1 MAIEQLPKNYCDY
14 NDLLKINT
22 EDDLLVMDEAT
33 GVRKYI
39 PITMT
44 DVNLFKREIEILCKE
59 IQHVI
64 DDSKW
69 FAVKHHSLT
78 HYFCIYQT
86 LAEYLTDFLKTV
98 HSLHKKVYITIY
110 KCYDDEIMQIFTES
124 LEPIFRE
131 LQVIVRKHLNFFPD
145 LDNYEQI
152 PDADEIFNQCETN
165 EDLIAPVAFSLFK
178 PCHENYISTGLT
190 MAVKECLRLMDQISK
205 DVLSIYQTR
214 LKRSHHEGC
223 IIYRHIKR
231 MFDESSLSEHLLHV
245 ARVRKHH
252 LESRRIGYNTE
263 SLRKVLDD
271 TMGAYGNYKLCAYWN
286 DNYIQ
291 EEEDMENFVY
301 ILSKEKASPQEFET
315 LFKYLGEYKMWED
328 EIAKADDYERHGDP
342 FFVNW
347 VDPVKLENK
356 LKFWIKGNIVS
367 QQKWYIVWCLMKYTF
382 RIIRDDQDKNAFADR
397 MNLMFPDAEKKCIS
411 NSFRRM
417 ENIMNHN
424 KDFAEWHK
432 NTDPDYKI
440 TLTLYDK
447 LKNTEEYKRTICFT

>member
-110 KCYDDEIMQIFTES
+110 KCYDDEIMQNFTES

-145 LDNYEQI
+145 LESYEQI
-152 PDADEIFNQCETN
+152 PDA
-165 EDLIAPVAFSLFK
+165 FSLFK
-178 PCHENYISTGLT
+178 PFHENYISTGLT

-231 MFDESSLSEHLLHV
+231 MFDESSLSEHLNHV

-252 LESRRIGYNTE
+252 MESRRIGYNTE

-291 EEEDMENFVY
+291 DEEDMEEFVY
-301 ILSKEKASPQEFET
+301 ILSKEKASPQEFEN

-328 EIAKADDYERHGDP
+328 EIAKADDYERQSDP

-347 VDPVKLENK
+347 VDPVKLEEK
-356 LKFWIKGNIVS
+356 LKFWIAGNIDT

-397 MNLMFPDAEKKCIS
+397 MNQMFPDAEKKCIS

-432 NTDPDYKI
+432 DTDPDYKI
-440 TLTLYDK
+440 AREFYDK
-447 LKNTEEYKRTICFT
+447 LKKMNEYKRTFCFA

>member
-14 NDLLKINT
+14 NDLLKINA

-69 FAVKHHSLT
+69 FAVKHNSLT

-86 LAEYLTDFLKTV
+86 LTEYLTDFLKTV

-145 LDNYEQI
+145 LENYEQI
-152 PDADEIFNQCETN
+152 PD
-165 EDLIAPVAFSLFK
+165 AFSLFK

-190 MAVKECLRLMDQISK
+190 MSVKECLRLMDQISK

-214 LKRSHHEGC
+214 LKRSNHEGC

-231 MFDESSLSEHLLHV
+231 MFDESFLSEHLLHV

-291 EEEDMENFVY
+291 EEEDMEEFVY

-328 EIAKADDYERHGDP
+328 EIAKADDYERQSDP

-347 VDPVKLENK
+347 VDPVKLEEK
-356 LKFWIKGNIVS
+356 LRFWIKGNIVS

-397 MNLMFPDAEKKCIS
+397 MNQMFPDAEKKCIS
-411 NSFRRM
+411 ESFRKM
-417 ENIMNHN
+417 ETQMNHN
-424 KDFAEWHK
+424 KDFSQWYK
-432 NTDPDYKI
+432 DSDPDYH
-440 TLTLYDK
+440 TAFELHVK
-447 LKNTEEYKRTICFT
+447 LKDEKEYKRDFCYA

>member
-1 MAIEQLPKNYCDY
+1 MAIEQLPKYYCDY
-14 NDLLKINT
+14 NDLLQIKT

-39 PITMT
+39 PITIT

-59 IQHVI
+59 LQHVI

-69 FAVKHHSLT
+69 FAVKHHRLT

-86 LAEYLTDFLKTV
+86 LTEYLTDFLETV
-98 HSLHKKVYITIY
+98 HSLHKKVYISIY

-131 LQVIVRKHLNFFPD
+131 FQVIARKHLNFFPD
-145 LDNYEQI
+145 LENYEQI
-152 PDADEIFNQCETN
+152 PDAEEIFNQCEMN
-165 EDLIAPVAFSLFK
+165 ENLITPVTFSLFK
-178 PCHENYISTGLT
+178 PCHENYISMGLT
-190 MAVKECLRLMDQISK
+190 MSVKECLRLMDQISK

-231 MFDESSLSEHLLHV
+231 MFDESFLSEHLHHV
-245 ARVRKHH
+245 ARVKKHH

-286 DNYIQ
+286 DNCIQ
-291 EEEDMENFVY
+291 DEEDMEEFVY
-301 ILSKEKASPQEFET
+301 ILSKEKASPQEFEN

-328 EIAKADDYERHGDP
+328 EIAKADEYERHGDP

-356 LKFWIKGNIVS
+356 LKFWIKGNIDT

-382 RIIRDDQDKNAFADR
+382 HMVRDDQDKNAFAAR
-397 MNLMFPDAEKKCIS
+397 MNQMFPDAEKKCIS
-411 NSFRRM
+411 ESFRKM
-417 ENIMNHN
+417 ETQMNHN
-424 KDFAEWHK
+424 KDFMQWYK
-432 NTDPDYKI
+432 DSDPDYN
-440 TLTLYDK
+440 TAFDLHLK
-447 LKNTEEYKRTICFT
+447 LKDEKEYKRDFCYA

>member
-110 KCYDDEIMQIFTES
+110 KCYDDEIMQNFTES

-152 PDADEIFNQCETN
+152 PDEQEIFNQCETN
-165 EDLIAPVAFSLFK
+165 ENLIAPVTFSLFK

-190 MAVKECLRLMDQISK
+190 MSVKECLRLMDQISK

-291 EEEDMENFVY
+291 EEEDMEEFVY

-328 EIAKADDYERHGDP
+328 EIAKADDYERQSDP

-347 VDPVKLENK
+347 VDPVKLEEK
-356 LKFWIKGNIVS
+356 LRFWIKGNIVS

-382 RIIRDDQDKNAFADR
+382 RIIRDDQDKNDFAKR
-397 MNLMFPDAEKKCIS
+397 MNLMFPDVEKKCIS
-411 NSFRRM
+411 NSFRRL

-432 NTDPDYKI
+432 DTDPDYKI

>member
-1 MAIEQLPKNYCDY
+1 MAIEQLPKYYCDY

-39 PITMT
+39 PITIT

-59 IQHVI
+59 LQHVI

-69 FAVKHHSLT
+69 FAVKHNRLT

-86 LAEYLTDFLKTV
+86 LTEYLTDFLETV
-98 HSLHKKVYITIY
+98 HSLHKKVYISIY

-131 LQVIVRKHLNFFPD
+131 FQVIARKHLNFFPD
-145 LDNYEQI
+145 LENYEQI
-152 PDADEIFNQCETN
+152 PDAEEIFNQCEMN
-165 EDLIAPVAFSLFK
+165 ENLITPVTFSLFK
-178 PCHENYISTGLT
+178 PCHENYISMGLT
-190 MAVKECLRLMDQISK
+190 MSVKECLRLMDQISK

-231 MFDESSLSEHLLHV
+231 MFDESFLSEHLHHV
-245 ARVRKHH
+245 ARVKKHH

-291 EEEDMENFVY
+291 DEEDMEEFVY
-301 ILSKEKASPQEFET
+301 ILSKEKASPQEFEN

-328 EIAKADDYERHGDP
+328 EIAKADEYERQSDP

-347 VDPVKLENK
+347 VDPVKL
-356 LKFWIKGNIVS
+356 
-367 QQKWYIVWCLMKYTF
+367 
-382 RIIRDDQDKNAFADR
+382 RIN
-397 MNLMFPDAEKKCIS
+397 
-411 NSFRRM
+411 
-417 ENIMNHN
+417 
-424 KDFAEWHK
+424 
-432 NTDPDYKI
+432 
-440 TLTLYDK
+440 
-447 LKNTEEYKRTICFT
+447 

>member
-14 NDLLKINT
+14 NDLLKINA

-39 PITMT
+39 PITIT

-59 IQHVI
+59 LQHVI
-64 DDSKW
+64 DDAKW
-69 FAVKHHSLT
+69 FAVKHNRLT

-86 LAEYLTDFLKTV
+86 LTEYLTDFLETV
-98 HSLHKKVYITIY
+98 HSLHKKVYISIY

-124 LEPIFRE
+124 LEPVFRE
-131 LQVIVRKHLNFFPD
+131 FQVIARKHLNFFPD
-145 LDNYEQI
+145 LENYEQI
-152 PDADEIFNQCETN
+152 PD
-165 EDLIAPVAFSLFK
+165 AFSLFK
-178 PCHENYISTGLT
+178 PCHENYISMGLT
-190 MAVKECLRLMDQISK
+190 MSVKECLRLMDQISK

-231 MFDESSLSEHLLHV
+231 MFDESFLSEHLHHV
-245 ARVRKHH
+245 ARVKKHH

-328 EIAKADDYERHGDP
+328 EIAKADEYERQSDP

-356 LKFWIKGNIVS
+356 LKFWIKGNIDT

-382 RIIRDDQDKNAFADR
+382 HMVRDDQDKNAFAKR

-411 NSFRRM
+411 ESFRKM
-417 ENIMNHN
+417 ETQMNHN
-424 KDFAEWHK
+424 RDFSYWFEDS
-432 NTDPDYKI
+432 DPDYHTAFELHI
-440 TLTLYDK
+440 K
-447 LKNTEEYKRTICFT
+447 LKDEKEYKRDFCYA

>member
-1 MAIEQLPKNYCDY
+1 MAIEQLPENYCDY
-14 NDLLKINT
+14 NDLLKINA

-39 PITMT
+39 PITLI

-145 LDNYEQI
+145 LENYEQI
-152 PDADEIFNQCETN
+152 PN
-165 EDLIAPVAFSLFK
+165 AFSLFK
-178 PCHENYISTGLT
+178 PCHENYISMGLT
-190 MAVKECLRLMDQISK
+190 MSVKECLRLIDQISK

-231 MFDESSLSEHLLHV
+231 MFDESSLSEHLHHV
-245 ARVRKHH
+245 ARVKKHH

-291 EEEDMENFVY
+291 EEEDMEEFVY

-347 VDPVKLENK
+347 VDPVKLEEK

>member
-152 PDADEIFNQCETN
+152 PDEQEIFNQCETN

-231 MFDESSLSEHLLHV
+231 MFDESFLSEHLLHV

-271 TMGAYGNYKLCAYWN
+271 TMGAYDNYKLCAYWN
-286 DNYIQ
+286 ENYIQ
-291 EEEDMENFVY
+291 EEEDMEEFVY

-347 VDPVKLENK
+347 VDPVKLEEK

>member
-39 PITMT
+39 PITIT

-69 FAVKHHSLT
+69 FAVKHNRLT

-86 LAEYLTDFLKTV
+86 LTEYLTDFLETV
-98 HSLHKKVYITIY
+98 HSLHKKVYISIY

-131 LQVIVRKHLNFFPD
+131 FQVIARKHLNFFPD
-145 LDNYEQI
+145 LENYEQI
-152 PDADEIFNQCETN
+152 PD
-165 EDLIAPVAFSLFK
+165 AFSLFK
-178 PCHENYISTGLT
+178 PCHENYISTGL
-190 MAVKECLRLMDQISK
+190 MMSVNESLRLIDQISK

-231 MFDESSLSEHLLHV
+231 MFDESFLSEHLHHV
-245 ARVRKHH
+245 ARVKKHH

-291 EEEDMENFVY
+291 EEEDMEEFVY
-301 ILSKEKASPQEFET
+301 ILSKEKASPQEFEN

-328 EIAKADDYERHGDP
+328 EIAKADEYERQSDP

-382 RIIRDDQDKNAFADR
+382 HIIRDDQDKNDFANR

-432 NTDPDYKI
+432 DTDPDYKI
-440 TLTLYDK
+440 AREFYDK
-447 LKNTEEYKRTICFT
+447 LKKMNEYKRTFCFA

>member
-86 LAEYLTDFLKTV
+86 LTEYLSDFLKTV

-110 KCYDDEIMQIFTES
+110 KCYDDEIMQNFTES

-152 PDADEIFNQCETN
+152 PDEQEIFNQCETN
-165 EDLIAPVAFSLFK
+165 ENLIAPVAFSLFK

-205 DVLSIYQTR
+205 DVLSLYRMQR
-214 LKRSHHEGC
+214 YRSNHEGC

-231 MFDESSLSEHLLHV
+231 MFDESFLSEHLNHV

-252 LESRRIGYNTE
+252 MESRRIGYNTE
-263 SLRKVLDD
+263 SLRKVLDA

-328 EIAKADDYERHGDP
+328 EIAKADDYERQSDP

-347 VDPVKLENK
+347 VDPVKLEEK
-356 LKFWIKGNIVS
+356 LKFWIAGNIDT

-397 MNLMFPDAEKKCIS
+397 MNQMFPDAEKKCIS

-432 NTDPDYKI
+432 DTDPDYKI
-440 TLTLYDK
+440 AREFYDK
-447 LKNTEEYKRTICFT
+447 LKKMNEYKRTFCFA

>member
-1 MAIEQLPKNYCDY
+1 MAIEQLQENYCDY
-14 NDLLKINT
+14 NDLLKINA

-69 FAVKHHSLT
+69 FAVKHNSLT

-86 LAEYLTDFLKTV
+86 LTEYLTDFLKTV

-131 LQVIVRKHLNFFPD
+131 LRVIVRKHLNFFPD
-145 LDNYEQI
+145 LENYEQI
-152 PDADEIFNQCETN
+152 PD
-165 EDLIAPVAFSLFK
+165 AFSLFK

-190 MAVKECLRLMDQISK
+190 MSVKECLRLMDQISK

-214 LKRSHHEGC
+214 LKRSNHEGC

-231 MFDESSLSEHLLHV
+231 MFDESFLSEHLLHV

-291 EEEDMENFVY
+291 EEEDMEEFVY

-328 EIAKADDYERHGDP
+328 EIAKADDYERQSDP

-347 VDPVKLENK
+347 VDPVKLEEK
-356 LKFWIKGNIVS
+356 LRFWIKGNIVS

-397 MNLMFPDAEKKCIS
+397 MNQMFPDAEKKCVVE
-411 NSFRRM
+411 SFRKL
-417 ENIMNHN
+417 ETQLNHN
-424 KDFAEWHK
+424 CHFSKWLEGS
-432 NTDPDYKI
+432 DPDYH
-440 TLTLYDK
+440 TAQDLNYK
-447 LKNTEEYKRTICFT
+447 LAKMEDYKRSI

>member
-39 PITMT
+39 PITLT

-145 LDNYEQI
+145 LESYEQI
-152 PDADEIFNQCETN
+152 PDEQEIFNQCETN

-231 MFDESSLSEHLLHV
+231 LFDESFLSEHLLHV

-271 TMGAYGNYKLCAYWN
+271 TMGAYDNYKLCAYWN
-286 DNYIQ
+286 ENYIQ
-291 EEEDMENFVY
+291 EEEDMEEFVY

-347 VDPVKLENK
+347 VDPVKLEEK

>member
-1 MAIEQLPKNYCDY
+1 MAIEQLPKYYCDY
-14 NDLLKINT
+14 NDLLQIKT

-39 PITMT
+39 PITIT

-59 IQHVI
+59 LQHVI
-64 DDSKW
+64 DDAKW
-69 FAVKHHSLT
+69 FAVKHNRLT

-86 LAEYLTDFLKTV
+86 LTEYLTDFLETV
-98 HSLHKKVYITIY
+98 HSLHKKVYISIY

-131 LQVIVRKHLNFFPD
+131 FQVIARKHLNFFPD
-145 LDNYEQI
+145 LENYEQI
-152 PDADEIFNQCETN
+152 PD
-165 EDLIAPVAFSLFK
+165 AFSLFK
-178 PCHENYISTGLT
+178 PCHENYISMGLT
-190 MAVKECLRLMDQISK
+190 MSVKECLRLMDQISK

-231 MFDESSLSEHLLHV
+231 MFDESFLSEHLHHV
-245 ARVRKHH
+245 ARVKKHH

-291 EEEDMENFVY
+291 DEEDMEEFVY

-328 EIAKADDYERHGDP
+328 EIAKADEYERQSDP

-356 LKFWIKGNIVS
+356 LKFWIKGNIDT

-382 RIIRDDQDKNAFADR
+382 HMVRDDQDKNAFAAR
-397 MNLMFPDAEKKCIS
+397 MNQMFPDAEKKCIS
-411 NSFRRM
+411 ESFRKM
-417 ENIMNHN
+417 ETQMNHN
-424 KDFAEWHK
+424 KDFMQWYK
-432 NTDPDYKI
+432 DSDPDYN
-440 TLTLYDK
+440 TAFDLHLK
-447 LKNTEEYKRTICFT
+447 LKDEKEYKRDFCYA

>member
-86 LAEYLTDFLKTV
+86 LTEYLTDFLETV
-98 HSLHKKVYITIY
+98 HSLHKKVYISIY

-131 LQVIVRKHLNFFPD
+131 FQVIARKHLNFFPD
-145 LDNYEQI
+145 LENYEQI
-152 PDADEIFNQCETN
+152 PVT
-165 EDLIAPVAFSLFK
+165 FSLFK
-178 PCHENYISTGLT
+178 PCHETYISTGLT
-190 MAVKECLRLMDQISK
+190 MSVNESLRLIDQISK

-231 MFDESSLSEHLLHV
+231 MFDESFLSGHLHHV
-245 ARVRKHH
+245 ARVKKHH

-291 EEEDMENFVY
+291 DEEDMEEFVY
-301 ILSKEKASPQEFET
+301 ILSKEKASPQEFEN

-328 EIAKADDYERHGDP
+328 EIAKVDEYERHADS

-356 LKFWIKGNIVS
+356 LKFWIKGNIDT
-367 QQKWYIVWCLMKYTF
+367 QQKWYIVWCLMRYTF
-382 RIIRDDQDKNAFADR
+382 HIIRDDQDKNAFAAR
-397 MNLMFPDAEKKCIS
+397 MNQMFPDAEKKCIS
-411 NSFRRM
+411 ESFRKM
-417 ENIMNHN
+417 ETQMNHN
-424 KDFAEWHK
+424 KDFMQWYK
-432 NTDPDYKI
+432 DSDPDYN
-440 TLTLYDK
+440 TAFDLHLK
-447 LKNTEEYKRTICFT
+447 LKDEKEYKRDFCYA

>member
-152 PDADEIFNQCETN
+152 PDEQEIFNQCETN
-165 EDLIAPVAFSLFK
+165 ENLIAPVAFSLFK

-328 EIAKADDYERHGDP
+328 EIAKADEYERHGDP

-347 VDPVKLENK
+347 VDPVKLEEK

>member
-1 MAIEQLPKNYCDY
+1 MAIEQLPKYYCDY
-14 NDLLKINT
+14 NDLLQIKT

-39 PITMT
+39 PITIT

-59 IQHVI
+59 LQHVI
-64 DDSKW
+64 DDAKW
-69 FAVKHHSLT
+69 FAVKHNRLT

-86 LAEYLTDFLKTV
+86 LTEYLTDFLETV
-98 HSLHKKVYITIY
+98 HSLHKKVYISIY

-124 LEPIFRE
+124 LEPFFRE
-131 LQVIVRKHLNFFPD
+131 FQVIARKHLNFFPD
-145 LDNYEQI
+145 LENYEQI
-152 PDADEIFNQCETN
+152 PD
-165 EDLIAPVAFSLFK
+165 AFSLFK
-178 PCHENYISTGLT
+178 PCHENYISMGLT
-190 MAVKECLRLMDQISK
+190 MSVKECLRLMDQISK

-231 MFDESSLSEHLLHV
+231 MFDESFLSEHLHHV
-245 ARVRKHH
+245 ARVKKHH

-291 EEEDMENFVY
+291 DEEDMEEFVY

-328 EIAKADDYERHGDP
+328 EIAKADEYERHGDP

-356 LKFWIKGNIVS
+356 LKFWIKGNIDT

-382 RIIRDDQDKNAFADR
+382 HMVRDDQDKNAFAAR
-397 MNLMFPDAEKKCIS
+397 MNQMFPDAEKKCIS
-411 NSFRRM
+411 ESFRKM
-417 ENIMNHN
+417 ETQMNHN
-424 KDFAEWHK
+424 KDFMQWYK
-432 NTDPDYKI
+432 DSDPDYN
-440 TLTLYDK
+440 TAFDLHLK
-447 LKNTEEYKRTICFT
+447 LKDEKEYKRDFCYA

>member
-145 LDNYEQI
+145 LESYEQI
-152 PDADEIFNQCETN
+152 PD
-165 EDLIAPVAFSLFK
+165 AFSLFK

-190 MAVKECLRLMDQISK
+190 MSVKECLRLMDQISK

-231 MFDESSLSEHLLHV
+231 MFDESFLSEHLNHV

-291 EEEDMENFVY
+291 EEEDMEEFVY

-347 VDPVKLENK
+347 VDPVKLEEK

>member
-1 MAIEQLPKNYCDY
+1 MAIEQLPKYYCDY

-39 PITMT
+39 PITIT

-59 IQHVI
+59 LQHVI

-69 FAVKHHSLT
+69 FAVKHNRLT

-86 LAEYLTDFLKTV
+86 LTEYLTDFLETV
-98 HSLHKKVYITIY
+98 HSLHKKVYISIY

-131 LQVIVRKHLNFFPD
+131 FQVIARKHLNFFPD
-145 LDNYEQI
+145 LENYEQI
-152 PDADEIFNQCETN
+152 PVT
-165 EDLIAPVAFSLFK
+165 FSLFK
-178 PCHENYISTGLT
+178 PCHENYISMGLT
-190 MAVKECLRLMDQISK
+190 MSVKECLRLMDQISK

-231 MFDESSLSEHLLHV
+231 MFDESFLSEHLHHV
-245 ARVRKHH
+245 ARVKKHH

-291 EEEDMENFVY
+291 DEEDMEEFVY

-328 EIAKADDYERHGDP
+328 EIAKADEYERQSDP

-356 LKFWIKGNIVS
+356 LKFWIKGNIDT

-382 RIIRDDQDKNAFADR
+382 HMVRDDQDKNAFAAR
-397 MNLMFPDAEKKCIS
+397 MNQMFPDAEKKCIS
-411 NSFRRM
+411 ESFRKM
-417 ENIMNHN
+417 ETQMNHN
-424 KDFAEWHK
+424 KDFMQWYK
-432 NTDPDYKI
+432 DSDPDYN
-440 TLTLYDK
+440 TAFDLHLK
-447 LKNTEEYKRTICFT
+447 LKDEKGYKRDFCYA

>member
-1 MAIEQLPKNYCDY
+1 MAIEQLPKYYCDY

-39 PITMT
+39 PITIT

-59 IQHVI
+59 LQHVI

-69 FAVKHHSLT
+69 FAVKHNSLT

-86 LAEYLTDFLKTV
+86 LTEYLTDFLKTV

-145 LDNYEQI
+145 LENYEQI
-152 PDADEIFNQCETN
+152 PD
-165 EDLIAPVAFSLFK
+165 AFSLFK
-178 PCHENYISTGLT
+178 PCHENYISMGLT
-190 MAVKECLRLMDQISK
+190 MSVKECLRLMDQISK

-231 MFDESSLSEHLLHV
+231 MFDESFLSEHLHHV
-245 ARVRKHH
+245 ARVKKHH

-291 EEEDMENFVY
+291 DEEDMEEFVY
-301 ILSKEKASPQEFET
+301 ILSKEKASPQEFEN

-328 EIAKADDYERHGDP
+328 EIAKADEYERHGDP

-356 LKFWIKGNIVS
+356 LKFWIKGNIDT

-382 RIIRDDQDKNAFADR
+382 HMVRDDQDKNAFAAR
-397 MNLMFPDAEKKCIS
+397 MNQMFPDAEKKCVS
-411 NSFRRM
+411 ESFRKM
-417 ENIMNHN
+417 ETQMNHN
-424 KDFAEWHK
+424 KDFMQWYK
-432 NTDPDYKI
+432 DSDPDYN
-440 TLTLYDK
+440 TAFDLHLK
-447 LKNTEEYKRTICFT
+447 LKDEKEYKRDFCYA

>member
-69 FAVKHHSLT
+69 FAVKHHSLS

-152 PDADEIFNQCETN
+152 PDEQEIFNQCETN
-165 EDLIAPVAFSLFK
+165 ENLIAPVAFSLFK
-178 PCHENYISTGLT
+178 PCHENYISTGLA

-205 DVLSIYQTR
+205 DVLSLYRMQR
-214 LKRSHHEGC
+214 YRSNHEIC

-231 MFDESSLSEHLLHV
+231 MFDESFLSEHLDHV

-252 LESRRIGYNTE
+252 MESRRIGYNTE
-263 SLRKVLDD
+263 SLRKVLDA
-271 TMGAYGNYKLCAYWN
+271 TMGAYVNYKLCAYWN

-291 EEEDMENFVY
+291 EEEDMEEFVY

-328 EIAKADDYERHGDP
+328 EIAKADDYERQSDP

-347 VDPVKLENK
+347 VDPVKLEEK

-382 RIIRDDQDKNAFADR
+382 RIIRDDQDKNDFAKR
-397 MNLMFPDAEKKCIS
+397 MNLMFPDVEKKCIS
-411 NSFRRM
+411 NSFRRL

-432 NTDPDYKI
+432 DTDPDYKI

-447 LKNTEEYKRTICFT
+447 LKNTEEYKRTFCFA

>member
-152 PDADEIFNQCETN
+152 PDEQEIFNQCETN

-347 VDPVKLENK
+347 VDPVKLEHK

-382 RIIRDDQDKNAFADR
+382 HIIRDDQDKNDFANR

-432 NTDPDYKI
+432 DTDPDYKI
-440 TLTLYDK
+440 AREFYDK
-447 LKNTEEYKRTICFT
+447 LKKMNEYKRTFYFA

>member
-1 MAIEQLPKNYCDY
+1 MAIEQLPKYYCDY

-39 PITMT
+39 PITIT

-59 IQHVI
+59 LQHVI

-69 FAVKHHSLT
+69 FAVKHNRLT

-86 LAEYLTDFLKTV
+86 LTEYLTDFLETV
-98 HSLHKKVYITIY
+98 HSLHKKVYISIY

-131 LQVIVRKHLNFFPD
+131 FQVIARKHLNFFPD
-145 LDNYEQI
+145 LENYEQI
-152 PDADEIFNQCETN
+152 PVT
-165 EDLIAPVAFSLFK
+165 FSLFK
-178 PCHENYISTGLT
+178 PCHENYISMDLT
-190 MAVKECLRLMDQISK
+190 MSVKECLRLIDQISK

-231 MFDESSLSEHLLHV
+231 MFDESFLSEHLHRV
-245 ARVRKHH
+245 ARVKKHH

-291 EEEDMENFVY
+291 DEEDMEEFVY

-328 EIAKADDYERHGDP
+328 EIAKADEYERQSDP

-356 LKFWIKGNIVS
+356 LKFWIKGNIDT

-382 RIIRDDQDKNAFADR
+382 HMVRDDQDKNAFAAR
-397 MNLMFPDAEKKCIS
+397 MNQMFPDAEKKCIS
-411 NSFRRM
+411 ESFRKM
-417 ENIMNHN
+417 ETQMNHN
-424 KDFAEWHK
+424 KDFMQWYK
-432 NTDPDYKI
+432 DSDPDYN
-440 TLTLYDK
+440 TAFDLHLK
-447 LKNTEEYKRTICFT
+447 LKDEKEYKRDFCYA

>member
-1 MAIEQLPKNYCDY
+1 MAIEQLQENYCDY
-14 NDLLKINT
+14 NDLLKINA

-69 FAVKHHSLT
+69 FAVKHNSLT

-86 LAEYLTDFLKTV
+86 LTEYLTDFLKTV

-131 LQVIVRKHLNFFPD
+131 LRVIVRKHLNFFPD
-145 LDNYEQI
+145 LENYEQI
-152 PDADEIFNQCETN
+152 
-165 EDLIAPVAFSLFK
+165 PVAFSLFK

-190 MAVKECLRLMDQISK
+190 MSVKECLRLMDQISK

-214 LKRSHHEGC
+214 LKRSNHEGC

-231 MFDESSLSEHLLHV
+231 MFDESFLSEHLLHV

-291 EEEDMENFVY
+291 EEEDMEEFVY

-328 EIAKADDYERHGDP
+328 EIAKADDYERQSDP

-347 VDPVKLENK
+347 VDPVKLEEK
-356 LKFWIKGNIVS
+356 LRFWIKGNIVS

-397 MNLMFPDAEKKCIS
+397 MNQMFPDAEKKCIS
-411 NSFRRM
+411 ESFRKM
-417 ENIMNHN
+417 ETQMNHN
-424 KDFAEWHK
+424 KDFSQWYK
-432 NTDPDYKI
+432 DSDPDYH
-440 TLTLYDK
+440 TAFELHVK
-447 LKNTEEYKRTICFT
+447 LKDEKEYKRDFCYA

>member
-1 MAIEQLPKNYCDY
+1 
-14 NDLLKINT
+14 
-22 EDDLLVMDEAT
+22 
-33 GVRKYI
+33 
-39 PITMT
+39 
-44 DVNLFKREIEILCKE
+44 
-59 IQHVI
+59 
-64 DDSKW
+64 
-69 FAVKHHSLT
+69 
-78 HYFCIYQT
+78 
-86 LAEYLTDFLKTV
+86 
-98 HSLHKKVYITIY
+98 
-110 KCYDDEIMQIFTES
+110 
-124 LEPIFRE
+124 
-131 LQVIVRKHLNFFPD
+131 
-145 LDNYEQI
+145 
-152 PDADEIFNQCETN
+152 
-165 EDLIAPVAFSLFK
+165 
-178 PCHENYISTGLT
+178 
-190 MAVKECLRLMDQISK
+190 
-205 DVLSIYQTR
+205 
-214 LKRSHHEGC
+214 
-223 IIYRHIKR
+223 
-231 MFDESSLSEHLLHV
+231 
-245 ARVRKHH
+245 
-252 LESRRIGYNTE
+252 
-263 SLRKVLDD
+263 
-271 TMGAYGNYKLCAYWN
+271 MGAYDNYKLCAYWN
-286 DNYIQ
+286 ENYIQ
-291 EEEDMENFVY
+291 EEEDMEEFVY

-347 VDPVKLENK
+347 VDPVKLEEK

>member
-33 GVRKYI
+33 GAKKYT
-39 PITMT
+39 PITIT

-69 FAVKHHSLT
+69 FAVKHNRLT

-86 LAEYLTDFLKTV
+86 LTEYLTDFLETV
-98 HSLHKKVYITIY
+98 HSLHKKVYISIY

-131 LQVIVRKHLNFFPD
+131 FQVIARKHLNFFPD
-145 LDNYEQI
+145 LENYEQI
-152 PDADEIFNQCETN
+152 SD
-165 EDLIAPVAFSLFK
+165 AFSLFK
-178 PCHENYISTGLT
+178 PCHENYISMGLT
-190 MAVKECLRLMDQISK
+190 MSVKECLRLMDQISK

-231 MFDESSLSEHLLHV
+231 MFDESFLSEHLHHV
-245 ARVRKHH
+245 ARVKKHH

-291 EEEDMENFVY
+291 EEEDMEEFVY

-328 EIAKADDYERHGDP
+328 EIAKVDDYERHADS

-356 LKFWIKGNIVS
+356 LKFWIKGNIDT

-397 MNLMFPDAEKKCIS
+397 MNQMFPDAEKKCIS

-432 NTDPDYKI
+432 DTDPDYKI
-440 TLTLYDK
+440 AREFYDK
-447 LKNTEEYKRTICFT
+447 LKIMNEYKRTFYFA

>member
-86 LAEYLTDFLKTV
+86 LTEYLTDFLKTV

-152 PDADEIFNQCETN
+152 PDEQEIFNQCETN
-165 EDLIAPVAFSLFK
+165 ENLIAPVTFSLFK

-190 MAVKECLRLMDQISK
+190 MSVKECLRLMDQISK

-214 LKRSHHEGC
+214 LKRSNHEIC

-231 MFDESSLSEHLLHV
+231 MFDESFLSEHLLHV

-252 LESRRIGYNTE
+252 MESRRIGYNTE
-263 SLRKVLDD
+263 SLRKVLDA
-271 TMGAYGNYKLCAYWN
+271 TMGAYVNYKLCAYWN

-291 EEEDMENFVY
+291 EEEDMEEFVY

-328 EIAKADDYERHGDP
+328 EIAKADDYERQSDP

-347 VDPVKLENK
+347 VDPVKLEEK
-356 LKFWIKGNIVS
+356 LKFWIAGNIDT

-397 MNLMFPDAEKKCIS
+397 MNQMFPDAEKKCIS

-432 NTDPDYKI
+432 DTDPDYKI
-440 TLTLYDK
+440 AREFYDK
-447 LKNTEEYKRTICFT
+447 LKKMNEYKRTFCFA

>member
-1 MAIEQLPKNYCDY
+1 MAIEQLQENYCDY
-14 NDLLKINT
+14 NDLLKINA

-69 FAVKHHSLT
+69 FAVKHNSLT

-86 LAEYLTDFLKTV
+86 LTEYLTDFLKTV

-131 LQVIVRKHLNFFPD
+131 LRVIVRKHLNFFPD
-145 LDNYEQI
+145 LENYEQI
-152 PDADEIFNQCETN
+152 PD
-165 EDLIAPVAFSLFK
+165 AFSLFK
-178 PCHENYISTGLT
+178 PCHENYISAGLT

-214 LKRSHHEGC
+214 LKRSNHEGC

-231 MFDESSLSEHLLHV
+231 MFDESFLSEHLHHV
-245 ARVRKHH
+245 ARVKKHH

-291 EEEDMENFVY
+291 DEEDMEEFVY

-328 EIAKADDYERHGDP
+328 EIAKADEYERQSDP

-356 LKFWIKGNIVS
+356 LKFWIKGNIDT

-382 RIIRDDQDKNAFADR
+382 HMVRDDQDKNAFAAR
-397 MNLMFPDAEKKCIS
+397 MNQMFPDAEKKCVVE
-411 NSFRRM
+411 SFRKQ
-417 ENIMNHN
+417 ETQKNHN
-424 KDFAEWHK
+424 RHFSEWLEGS
-432 NTDPDYKI
+432 DPDYH
-440 TLTLYDK
+440 TAQVLYYK
-447 LKNTEEYKRTICFT
+447 LEKREELMRSFGVGG

>member
-1 MAIEQLPKNYCDY
+1 MAIEQLPKYYCDY

-39 PITMT
+39 PITLI

-59 IQHVI
+59 LQHVI
-64 DDSKW
+64 DDAKW
-69 FAVKHHSLT
+69 FAVKHNRLT

-86 LAEYLTDFLKTV
+86 LTEYLTDFLETV
-98 HSLHKKVYITIY
+98 HSLHKKVYISIY

-131 LQVIVRKHLNFFPD
+131 FQVIARKHLNFFPD
-145 LDNYEQI
+145 LENYEQI
-152 PDADEIFNQCETN
+152 PD
-165 EDLIAPVAFSLFK
+165 AFSLFK
-178 PCHENYISTGLT
+178 PCHENYISMGLT
-190 MAVKECLRLMDQISK
+190 MSVKECLRLMDQISK

-231 MFDESSLSEHLLHV
+231 MFDESFLSEHLHHV
-245 ARVRKHH
+245 ARVKKHH

-328 EIAKADDYERHGDP
+328 EIAKADEYERQSDP

-356 LKFWIKGNIVS
+356 LKFWIKGNIDT

-382 RIIRDDQDKNAFADR
+382 HMVRDDQDKNAFAKR

-411 NSFRRM
+411 ESFRKM
-417 ENIMNHN
+417 ETQMNHN
-424 KDFAEWHK
+424 RDFSYWFEDS
-432 NTDPDYKI
+432 DPDYHTAFELHI
-440 TLTLYDK
+440 K
-447 LKNTEEYKRTICFT
+447 LKDEKEYKRDFCYA

>member
-145 LDNYEQI
+145 LESYEQI
-152 PDADEIFNQCETN
+152 PDEQEIFNQCETN

-231 MFDESSLSEHLLHV
+231 MFDESFLSEHLLHV

-271 TMGAYGNYKLCAYWN
+271 TMGAYDNYKLCAYWN
-286 DNYIQ
+286 ENYIQ
-291 EEEDMENFVY
+291 EEEDMEEFVY

-347 VDPVKLENK
+347 VDPVKLEEK

>member
-1 MAIEQLPKNYCDY
+1 MAIEQLPENYCDY
-14 NDLLKINT
+14 NDLLKINA

-39 PITMT
+39 PITLT

-69 FAVKHHSLT
+69 FAVKHNSLT

-86 LAEYLTDFLKTV
+86 LTEYLTDFLKTV

-131 LQVIVRKHLNFFPD
+131 LQVIARKHLNFFPD
-145 LDNYEQI
+145 LENYEQI
-152 PDADEIFNQCETN
+152 PD
-165 EDLIAPVAFSLFK
+165 AFSLFK

-214 LKRSHHEGC
+214 LKRSNHEGC

-231 MFDESSLSEHLLHV
+231 MFDESFLSEHLLHV

-291 EEEDMENFVY
+291 DEEDMEEFVY
-301 ILSKEKASPQEFET
+301 ILSKEKASPQEFEN

-328 EIAKADDYERHGDP
+328 EIAKADEYERQSDP

-356 LKFWIKGNIVS
+356 LKFWIKGNIDT

-382 RIIRDDQDKNAFADR
+382 HMVRDDQDKNAFAAR
-397 MNLMFPDAEKKCIS
+397 MNQMFPDAEKKCIS
-411 NSFRRM
+411 ESFRKM
-417 ENIMNHN
+417 ETQMNHN
-424 KDFAEWHK
+424 KDFMQWYK
-432 NTDPDYKI
+432 DSDPDYN
-440 TLTLYDK
+440 TAFDLHLK
-447 LKNTEEYKRTICFT
+447 LKDEKEYKRDFCYA

>member
-145 LDNYEQI
+145 LDSYEQI
-152 PDADEIFNQCETN
+152 PDEQEIFNQCETN

-190 MAVKECLRLMDQISK
+190 MSVKECLRLMDQISK

-231 MFDESSLSEHLLHV
+231 MFDESFLSEHLLHV

-286 DNYIQ
+286 ENYIQ
-291 EEEDMENFVY
+291 EEEDMEEFVY

-347 VDPVKLENK
+347 VDPVKLEEK

>member
-1 MAIEQLPKNYCDY
+1 MAIEQLPENYCDY
-14 NDLLKINT
+14 NDLLKINA

-39 PITMT
+39 PITIT

-59 IQHVI
+59 LQHVI

-69 FAVKHHSLT
+69 FAVKHNRLT
-78 HYFCIYQT
+78 HYFCIYRT
-86 LAEYLTDFLKTV
+86 LTEYLTDFLKTV

-131 LQVIVRKHLNFFPD
+131 LQVIARKHLNFFPD
-145 LDNYEQI
+145 LENYEQI
-152 PDADEIFNQCETN
+152 PD
-165 EDLIAPVAFSLFK
+165 AFSLFK

-231 MFDESSLSEHLLHV
+231 MFDESFLSEHLLHV
-245 ARVRKHH
+245 ARVKKHH

-328 EIAKADDYERHGDP
+328 EIAKADEYERQSDP

-356 LKFWIKGNIVS
+356 LKFWIKGNIDT
-367 QQKWYIVWCLMKYTF
+367 QQKWYIVWCLMRYTF
-382 RIIRDDQDKNAFADR
+382 HMVRDDQDKNAFAAR
-397 MNLMFPDAEKKCIS
+397 MNQMFPDAEKKCIS
-411 NSFRRM
+411 ESFRKM
-417 ENIMNHN
+417 ETQMNHN
-424 KDFAEWHK
+424 KDFMQWYK
-432 NTDPDYKI
+432 DSDPDYN
-440 TLTLYDK
+440 TAFDLHLK
-447 LKNTEEYKRTICFT
+447 LKDEKEYKRDFCYA

>member
-1 MAIEQLPKNYCDY
+1 MAIEQLQENYCDY
-14 NDLLKINT
+14 NDLLKINA

-69 FAVKHHSLT
+69 FAVKHNSLT

-86 LAEYLTDFLKTV
+86 LTEYLTDFLKTV

-131 LQVIVRKHLNFFPD
+131 LRVIVRKHLNFFPD
-145 LDNYEQI
+145 LENYEQI
-152 PDADEIFNQCETN
+152 PD
-165 EDLIAPVAFSLFK
+165 AFSLFK

-214 LKRSHHEGC
+214 LKRSNHEGC

-231 MFDESSLSEHLLHV
+231 MFDESFLSEHLLHV

-291 EEEDMENFVY
+291 EEEDMEEFVY

-328 EIAKADDYERHGDP
+328 EIAKADDYERQSDP

-347 VDPVKLENK
+347 VDPVKLEEK
-356 LKFWIKGNIVS
+356 LRFWIKGNIVS

-397 MNLMFPDAEKKCIS
+397 MNQMFPDAEKKCIS
-411 NSFRRM
+411 ESFRKM
-417 ENIMNHN
+417 ETQMNHN
-424 KDFAEWHK
+424 KDFMQWYK
-432 NTDPDYKI
+432 DSDPDYN
-440 TLTLYDK
+440 TAFDLHLK
-447 LKNTEEYKRTICFT
+447 LKDEKEYKRDFCYA

>member
-110 KCYDDEIMQIFTES
+110 KCYDDEIMQNFTES

-152 PDADEIFNQCETN
+152 PDEQEIFNQCETN
-165 EDLIAPVAFSLFK
+165 ENLIAPVAFSLFK

-231 MFDESSLSEHLLHV
+231 MFDESILSEHLNHV

-252 LESRRIGYNTE
+252 MESRRIGYNTE

-286 DNYIQ
+286 ENYIQ
-291 EEEDMENFVY
+291 EEEDMEEFVY

-347 VDPVKLENK
+347 VDPVKLEEK

>member
-110 KCYDDEIMQIFTES
+110 KCYDDEIMQNFTES

-152 PDADEIFNQCETN
+152 PDEQEIFNQCETN
-165 EDLIAPVAFSLFK
+165 ENLIAPVAFSLFK

-205 DVLSIYQTR
+205 DVLSLYRMQR
-214 LKRSHHEGC
+214 YRSNHEGC

-231 MFDESSLSEHLLHV
+231 MFDESFLSEHLNHV

-252 LESRRIGYNTE
+252 MESRRIGYNTE
-263 SLRKVLDD
+263 SLRKVLDA

-328 EIAKADDYERHGDP
+328 EIAKADDYERQSDP

-347 VDPVKLENK
+347 VDPVKLEEK
-356 LKFWIKGNIVS
+356 LKFWIAGNIDT

-397 MNLMFPDAEKKCIS
+397 MNQMFPDAEKKCIS

-432 NTDPDYKI
+432 DTDPDYKI
-440 TLTLYDK
+440 AREFYDK
-447 LKNTEEYKRTICFT
+447 LKKMNEYKRTFCFA

>member
-1 MAIEQLPKNYCDY
+1 MAIEQLPKYYCDY

-39 PITMT
+39 PITLT

-69 FAVKHHSLT
+69 FAVKHNSLT

-86 LAEYLTDFLKTV
+86 LTEYLTDFLETV
-98 HSLHKKVYITIY
+98 HSLHKKVYISIY

-131 LQVIVRKHLNFFPD
+131 FQVIARKHLNFFPD
-145 LDNYEQI
+145 LENYEQI
-152 PDADEIFNQCETN
+152 PD
-165 EDLIAPVAFSLFK
+165 AFSLFK
-178 PCHENYISTGLT
+178 PCHENYISMGLT
-190 MAVKECLRLMDQISK
+190 MSVKECLRLMDQISK

-231 MFDESSLSEHLLHV
+231 MFDESFLSEHLHHV
-245 ARVRKHH
+245 ARVKKHH

-291 EEEDMENFVY
+291 DEEDMEEFVY
-301 ILSKEKASPQEFET
+301 ILSKEKASPQEFEN

-328 EIAKADDYERHGDP
+328 EIAKADEYERQSDS

-347 VDPVKLENK
+347 VDPVKLKEK
-356 LKFWIKGNIVS
+356 LEFWIKGNIDT

-382 RIIRDDQDKNAFADR
+382 HIIRDDQDKNAFAKR

-411 NSFRRM
+411 ESFRKM
-417 ENIMNHN
+417 ETQMNHN
-424 KDFAEWHK
+424 RDFSYWFEDS
-432 NTDPDYKI
+432 DPDYH
-440 TLTLYDK
+440 TAFELHVK
-447 LKNTEEYKRTICFT
+447 LKDEKEYKRDFCYA

>member
-86 LAEYLTDFLKTV
+86 LTEYLSDFLKTV

-145 LDNYEQI
+145 LESYEQI
-152 PDADEIFNQCETN
+152 PDAEEIFNQCETN
-165 EDLIAPVAFSLFK
+165 ENLIAPVTFSLFK

-190 MAVKECLRLMDQISK
+190 MSVKECLRLMDQISK
-205 DVLSIYQTR
+205 DVLSLYRMQR
-214 LKRSHHEGC
+214 YRSNHEIC

-231 MFDESSLSEHLLHV
+231 MFDESFLSEHLLHV

-263 SLRKVLDD
+263 SLRKVLDA

-291 EEEDMENFVY
+291 EEEDMEEFVY
-301 ILSKEKASPQEFET
+301 ILSKEKASPQEYEI

-328 EIAKADDYERHGDP
+328 EIAKVDEYERHADS

-356 LKFWIKGNIVS
+356 LKFWIKGNIDT

-397 MNLMFPDAEKKCIS
+397 MNQMFPDAEKKCIS

-432 NTDPDYKI
+432 DTDPDYKI
-440 TLTLYDK
+440 AREFYDK
-447 LKNTEEYKRTICFT
+447 LKIMNEYKRTFYFA

>member
-1 MAIEQLPKNYCDY
+1 MAIEQLPENYCDY
-14 NDLLKINT
+14 NDLLKINA

-39 PITMT
+39 PITIT

-59 IQHVI
+59 LQHVI

-69 FAVKHHSLT
+69 FAVKHNRLT

-86 LAEYLTDFLKTV
+86 LTEYLTDFLKTV

-131 LQVIVRKHLNFFPD
+131 LQVIARKHLNFFPD
-145 LDNYEQI
+145 LENYEQI
-152 PDADEIFNQCETN
+152 PD
-165 EDLIAPVAFSLFK
+165 AFSLFK
-178 PCHENYISTGLT
+178 PCHENYISMGLT
-190 MAVKECLRLMDQISK
+190 MSVKECLRLMDQISK

-231 MFDESSLSEHLLHV
+231 MFDESFLSEHLHHV
-245 ARVRKHH
+245 ARVKKHH

-291 EEEDMENFVY
+291 DEEDMEEFVY
-301 ILSKEKASPQEFET
+301 ILSKEKASPQEFEN

-328 EIAKADDYERHGDP
+328 EIAKADEYERQSDS

-356 LKFWIKGNIVS
+356 LKFWIKGNIDT

-382 RIIRDDQDKNAFADR
+382 HMVRDDQDKNAFAAR
-397 MNLMFPDAEKKCIS
+397 MNQMFPDAEKKCVS
-411 NSFRRM
+411 ESFRKM
-417 ENIMNHN
+417 ETQMNHN
-424 KDFAEWHK
+424 KDFMQWYK
-432 NTDPDYKI
+432 DSDPDYN
-440 TLTLYDK
+440 TAFDLHLK
-447 LKNTEEYKRTICFT
+447 LKDEKEYKRDFCYA

>member
-39 PITMT
+39 PITIT

-59 IQHVI
+59 LQHVI

-69 FAVKHHSLT
+69 FAVKHNRLT

-86 LAEYLTDFLKTV
+86 LTEYLTDFLKTV
-98 HSLHKKVYITIY
+98 HSLHKKVYISIY

-131 LQVIVRKHLNFFPD
+131 FQVIARKHLNFFPD
-145 LDNYEQI
+145 LENYEQI
-152 PDADEIFNQCETN
+152 PD
-165 EDLIAPVAFSLFK
+165 AFSLFK
-178 PCHENYISTGLT
+178 PCHENYISMGLT
-190 MAVKECLRLMDQISK
+190 MSVKECLRLMDQISK

-231 MFDESSLSEHLLHV
+231 MFDESFLSAHLHHV
-245 ARVRKHH
+245 ARVKKHH

-328 EIAKADDYERHGDP
+328 EIAKADEYERQSDP

-356 LKFWIKGNIVS
+356 LKFWIKGNIDT

-382 RIIRDDQDKNAFADR
+382 HMVRDDQDKNAFAKR

-411 NSFRRM
+411 ESFRKM
-417 ENIMNHN
+417 ETQMNHN
-424 KDFAEWHK
+424 RDFSYWFEDS
-432 NTDPDYKI
+432 DPDYHTAFELHI
-440 TLTLYDK
+440 K
-447 LKNTEEYKRTICFT
+447 LKDEKEYKRDFCYA